1 MRLFKSFTNIVW
13 NNKYFQEH
21 YYNAAGN
28 CGIIKNKLQKLRY
41 KLKQSR
47 RRCGKRSVPILPKR
61 RRPERRPD
69 RDSPTETLSSEEEG
83 SDDGHLN
90 EEDDEKDTEYKRK
103 VRLNERKVVK
113 LYTMLML
120 AFFLVDTNR
129 LKNFKTSHR
138 QTATKLK

>member
-1 MRLFKSFTNIVW
+1 MRLFKSFTNIVL

-47 RRCGKRSVPILPKR
+47 RRCGKRSVPILPKK
-61 RRPERRPD
+61 RRPD
-69 RDSPTETLSSEEEG
+69 RDSPTETLSSEDEE

-90 EEDDEKDTEYKRK
+90 EEDHEG
-103 VRLNERKVVK
+103 
-113 LYTMLML
+113 
-120 AFFLVDTNR
+120 
-129 LKNFKTSHR
+129 H
-138 QTATKLK
+138 